1 MEVTPKPDSIVGR
14 SGSKPGA
21 VLGTRALN
29 RALLARQ
36 LLLRRANMTVSDAL
50 GHLAGL
56 QAQAPNPP
64 YIGLWTRLE
73 SFRHEDLSD
82 LIVNRQAVR
91 IALMRSTIHL
101 VTARDCLAFRPVLQP
116 FMERVLIGSYGKR
129 LAGLDI
135 AAIAVAGRALVEE
148 RPRTFSELGKLL
160 LEQWPDRDPSAL
172 ANAVRNFV
180 PLVQIPPRGIWGSSG
195 QAAHTSAEAWLGSPL
210 SSASLPDEMILRY
223 LAAFG
228 PATVKDIQVWSGL
241 TRLSEAVDR
250 LRPRLRTFIDR
261 NGSELLDL
269 PAAPLPDPDTP
280 VPVRF
285 LSEFDNVLLSYDDRT
300 RIIADEHRPLV
311 FTENGIIRATILVD
325 GFVNGLWTIERK
337 RKAAELIIRPFGPL
351 SEEAHDALLEEGARL
366 LEFAAA
372 DSVTREI
379 RIVSPE

>member
-1 MEVTPKPDSIVGR
+1 
-14 SGSKPGA
+14 
-21 VLGTRALN
+21 
-29 RALLARQ
+29 
-36 LLLRRANMTVSDAL
+36 MTVSDAL